1 MEKRQLELEELSDDD
16 SSQSGSEAS
25 SEEAAVIFKETTS
38 DKKKRGIKQNKV
50 GSVGTPTKM
59 FKYDQEAKVQTTSIY
74 MDSPLTVRSVLVSYI

>member
-25 SEEAAVIFKETTS
+25 SEKEAVIFKETIS
-38 DKKKRGIKQNKV
+38 DKKKRGNKQNKV

-74 MDSPLTVRSVLVSYI
+74 MDSPLTVRPVLVSYI